1 MANNIITENMDIV
14 CCTDNNYVIPCG
26 VLITSICVNNPNEAI
41 TVHILTE
48 GISDDNQH
56 LLRSVTDKYNQK
68 IIFHKIN
75 RAVFSNCPISRHIT
89 LATYF
94 RLVMTD
100 ILPIN
105 INKVLYLDCDIVV
118 RNSIRSL
125 WETDLDGYAVGVVP
139 DMSVNDIRIYNRLK
153 YQQALGYFNAGVLLV
168 NLQYWR
174 ESRLSDI
181 FFNIIDNNS
190 EILKYHDQD
199 VLNIALKDKKKNL
212 NMKYNVQHGYFFKD
226 PLIDRAYDNERK
238 QAISDPVILHYSGSK
253 PWFIEYEPPFKNEFA
268 KYLNISGLDK
278 GFISHIPIKARIK
291 ATFRNILERL
301 GLIAPKE
308 SLF

>member
-1 MANNIITENMDIV
+1 MDIV

-26 VLITSICVNNPNEAI
+26 VLITSICVNNPNEKI

-48 GISDDNQH
+48 GISDENQDI
-56 LLRSVTDKYNQK
+56 LRSVTANYNQE
-68 IIFHKIN
+68 IIFHKVDK
-75 RAVFSNCPISRHIT
+75 AVFSNCPISRHIT

-100 ILPIN
+100 ILPVD
-105 INKVLYLDCDIVV
+105 INKVIYLDCDIVV
-118 RNSIRSL
+118 RHSLRSL

-139 DMSVNDIRIYNRLK
+139 DMSVDDIRIYNRLK
-153 YQQALGYFNAGVLLV
+153 YPQVLGYFNAGVLLV

-174 ESRLSDI
+174 DNRLSDL
-181 FFNIIDNNS
+181 FFNIIDNYS

-199 VLNIALKDKKKNL
+199 VLNIALKDKKKKL

-226 PLIDRAYDNERK
+226 PLIDRAYDNERM

-253 PWFIEYEPPFKNEFA
+253 PWFIEYDPPFKSDFA

-278 GFISHIPIKARIK
+278 GFISHIPLKARIK
-291 ATFRNILERL
+291 ATFRNILEHL